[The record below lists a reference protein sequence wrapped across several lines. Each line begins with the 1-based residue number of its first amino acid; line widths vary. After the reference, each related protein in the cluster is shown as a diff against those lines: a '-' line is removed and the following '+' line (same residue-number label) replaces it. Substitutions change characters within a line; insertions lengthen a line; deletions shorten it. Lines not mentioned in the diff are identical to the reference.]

1 MISVKLIRI
10 VLNKRS
16 HKNND
21 SGTMNKTIIENGF
34 YIFRCKNEEDKIL
47 KYEEAISKEFIQF
60 HFCQKGSGNFEFN
73 GGSYLLPLMSKS
85 VIVLYNPQKA
95 LPIDLNLT
103 TKSAVVSLVIS
114 IKKFH
119 SLFSEDADLIHFL
132 SPKNTTKKYYDTR
145 PINPAMSVVLS
156 QIMEA
161 KIHESIQTL
170 YFKGKVYEL
179 LSLFFNKSEDADV
192 EQCPFLVDE
201 ENVRKI
207 RKAKEIILNQMT
219 EPPTLQELS
228 TEIGLNIKKLKEGF
242 KQIYG
247 DTVYG
252 YLLDHKMNEARSM
265 LNAKQHNINE
275 ISLKL
280 GYSTSSH
287 FIAAFKKKFGT
298 TPKKYLMSVSS

>member
-1 MISVKLIRI
+1 MDRTV
-10 VLNKRS
+10 
-16 HKNND
+16 
-21 SGTMNKTIIENGF
+21 IENGF
-34 YIFRCKNEEDKIL
+34 YILRYKNEDRKIL
-47 KYEEAISKEFIQF
+47 NYEEAVSQEFIQF
-60 HFCQKGSGNFEFN
+60 HFCQKGSGNFVFN
-73 GGSYLLPLMSKS
+73 GGSYQLPLMSKN
-85 VIVLYNPQKA
+85 VILLYNPQKA
-95 LPIDLNLT
+95 LPIDLKLT
-103 TKSAVVSLVIS
+103 PDSAVVSLVIS

-119 SLFSEDADLIHFL
+119 SLFSEDANHIHFL
-132 SPKNTTKKYYDTR
+132 SPENSTKKYYDTR
-145 PINPAMSVVLS
+145 PISPAMSVVLS
-156 QIMEA
+156 QIMEI

-179 LSLFFNKSEDADV
+179 LSLFFNKNEDADV

-201 ENVRKI
+201 KNVRKI
-207 RKAKEIILNQMT
+207 RKAKEIILSQMT

-228 TEIGLNIKKLKEGF
+228 AEIGLNIKKLKEGF

-265 LNAKQHNINE
+265 LNSKQYNINE

-287 FIAAFKKKFGT
+287 FIVAFKKKFGT

>member
-1 MISVKLIRI
+1 MDRI
-10 VLNKRS
+10 II
-16 HKNND
+16 D
-21 SGTMNKTIIENGF
+21 SGF
-34 YIFRCKNEEDKIL
+34 YILRYKNEAEKTL
-47 KYEEAISKEFIQF
+47 KYEKAVSQEFIQF
-60 HFCQKGSGNFEFN
+60 HFCQKGSGTFEFN
-73 GGSYLLPLMSKS
+73 EGSYQLPLMSKN
-85 VIVLYNPQKA
+85 VILLYNPQKA

-103 TKSAVVSLVIS
+103 PESAVVSLVIS

-119 SLFSEDADLIHFL
+119 SLFSEDADHIHFL
-132 SPKNTTKKYYDTR
+132 SPENNTKKYYDTR

-156 QIMEA
+156 QILET
-161 KIHESIQTL
+161 KVHESIQAL

-179 LSLFFNKSEDADV
+179 LSLFFNKSGDANV

-207 RKAKEIILNQMT
+207 RKAKEIILNKMT

-228 TEIGLNIKKLKEGF
+228 AEIGLNIKKLKEGF

-252 YLLDHKMNEARSM
+252 YLLDYKMNEARSM
-265 LNAKQHNINE
+265 LNSKQYNINE

-287 FIAAFKKKFGT
+287 FITAFKKKFGT

>member
-1 MISVKLIRI
+1 MDR
-10 VLNKRS
+10 
-16 HKNND
+16 
-21 SGTMNKTIIENGF
+21 TIIENGF
-34 YIFRCKNEEDKIL
+34 YILRYKNEDRKIL
-47 KYEEAISKEFIQF
+47 NYEEAVSQEFIQF
-60 HFCQKGSGNFEFN
+60 HFCQKGSGNFVFN
-73 GGSYLLPLMSKS
+73 GGSYQLPLMSKN
-85 VIVLYNPQKA
+85 VILLYNPQKA
-95 LPIDLNLT
+95 LPIDLKLT
-103 TKSAVVSLVIS
+103 PDSAVVSLVIS

-119 SLFSEDADLIHFL
+119 SLFSEDANHIHFL
-132 SPKNTTKKYYDTR
+132 SPENSTKKYYNTR
-145 PINPAMSVVLS
+145 PISPAMSVVLS
-156 QIMEA
+156 QIMEI

-179 LSLFFNKSEDADV
+179 LSLFFNKNEDADV

-201 ENVRKI
+201 KNVRKI
-207 RKAKEIILNQMT
+207 RQAKEIILSQMT

-228 TEIGLNIKKLKEGF
+228 AEIGLNIKKLKEGF

-265 LNAKQHNINE
+265 LNSKQYNINE

-287 FIAAFKKKFGT
+287 FIVAFKKKFGT

>member
-1 MISVKLIRI
+1 MDK
-10 VLNKRS
+10 K
-16 HKNND
+16 
-21 SGTMNKTIIENGF
+21 IIDNGF
-34 YIFRCKNEEDKIL
+34 YILRYKNDSDKIL
-47 KYEEAISKEFIQF
+47 NYKEAVSQQFIQF
-60 HFCQKGSGNFEFN
+60 HFCQKGTGSFEFN
-73 GGSYLLPLMSKS
+73 SGSYQLPLKSKN
-85 VIVLYNPQKA
+85 VILLYNPQKA
-95 LPIDLNLT
+95 LPIDL
-103 TKSAVVSLVIS
+103 KMSPDSAVVSLLIS
-114 IKKFH
+114 INKFH
-119 SLFSEDADLIHFL
+119 SLFSEDANLIHFL
-132 SPKNTTKKYYDTR
+132 SPENNTKKYYNTR
-145 PINPAMSVVLS
+145 PISPAMSIVLS

-161 KIHESIQTL
+161 KIHESIQIL

-201 ENVRKI
+201 QNVRKI

-228 TEIGLNIKKLKEGF
+228 TSIGLNIKKLKEGF

-247 DTVYG
+247 ETVYG

-265 LNAKQHNINE
+265 LNSKQYNINE

-287 FIAAFKKKFGT
+287 FISAFKKKFGT

>member
-1 MISVKLIRI
+1 MER
-10 VLNKRS
+10 
-16 HKNND
+16 
-21 SGTMNKTIIENGF
+21 TIIESGF
-34 YIFRCKNEEDKIL
+34 YILRYTNDEGNTQR
-47 KYEEAISKEFIQF
+47 YEEPVSSEFIQF
-60 HFCQKGSGNFEFN
+60 HFCQKGSGTFEFN
-73 GGSYLLPLMSKS
+73 GASYQLPLMSKS
-85 VIVLYNPQKA
+85 VILLYNPQKA
-95 LPIDLNLT
+95 LPIDLNLSSG
-103 TKSAVVSLVIS
+103 SAVVSLVIS

-119 SLFSEDADLIHFL
+119 SLFSEDANHIHFL
-132 SPKNTTKKYYDTR
+132 SPENNTKKYYDTR
-145 PINPAMSVVLS
+145 PISPAMSVVLS
-156 QIMEA
+156 QILGT
-161 KIHESIQTL
+161 KVHETMQSL

-219 EPPTLQELS
+219 EPPTLQALS
-228 TEIGLNIKKLKEGF
+228 AEIGLNIKKLKEGF

-265 LNAKQHNINE
+265 LNSKQFNINE